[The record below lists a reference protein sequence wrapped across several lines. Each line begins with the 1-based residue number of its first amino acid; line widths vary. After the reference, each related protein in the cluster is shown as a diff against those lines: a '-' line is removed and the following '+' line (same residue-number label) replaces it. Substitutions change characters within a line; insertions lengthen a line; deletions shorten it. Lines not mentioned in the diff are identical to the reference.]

1 MPFDFYPYHFVQRIN
16 DVENAQLS
24 FLKYKLL
31 YAFKSPKSHQW
42 YWVWVEVYEH
52 NLNPLLWQNDFEFT
66 VLLWQPISQRFCLSI
81 IWWWIKVPIYSLEE
95 PSWRNLRI
103 CCLCWAGSLIRCMIS
118 LIDQASWS
126 SPLYGWFSLPIVWCL
141 QDRSKTAYK
150 GKSDLAVTI
159 T

>member
-52 NLNPLLWQNDFEFT
+52 NLNPLL
-66 VLLWQPISQRFCLSI
+66 
-81 IWWWIKVPIYSLEE
+81 
-95 PSWRNLRI
+95 
-103 CCLCWAGSLIRCMIS
+103 
-118 LIDQASWS
+118 
-126 SPLYGWFSLPIVWCL
+126 
-141 QDRSKTAYK
+141 
-150 GKSDLAVTI
+150 
-159 T
+159 